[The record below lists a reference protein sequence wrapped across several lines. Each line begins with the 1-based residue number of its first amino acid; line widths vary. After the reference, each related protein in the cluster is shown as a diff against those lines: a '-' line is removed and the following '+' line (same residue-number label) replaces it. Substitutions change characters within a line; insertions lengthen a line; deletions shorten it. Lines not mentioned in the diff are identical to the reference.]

1 MTKVKLYKNPDRANP
16 TSYKPYVPA
25 YEVHGISPI
34 EISPATVPAVQT
46 QLTRHSPVVSRNSP
60 RIRPA
65 QVFRKNVPFADVPTT
80 ESPVGKGPL
89 PNIGNNVE
97 TNWVSVDGDD
107 FDDVFIDK
115 EGNQLHIHKATLEPD
130 RPMIDN
136 NLDDPNN
143 YQDIPEEV
151 PPPPENRPTYI
162 VDEPEEEKEV
172 EALNIGADDYVL
184 IVSGN
189 ILSIGNLDIVQEE
202 VKALCFGEHALN
214 RTNDITLDDII
225 VLKRVKLKVGVFL
238 E

>member
-1 MTKVKLYKNPDRANP
+1 MKLYKNPDRKIP

-34 EISPATVPAVQT
+34 EIAPASVPAVQK
-46 QLTRHSPVVSRNSP
+46 QLSRNAPVVSRNNP
-60 RIRPA
+60 RIRPT
-65 QVFRKNVPFADVPTT
+65 QIFRKNVPFADIPTT
-80 ESPVGKGPL
+80 ESPVGNGPL

-97 TNWVSVDGDD
+97 ANWVSVDGDD
-107 FDDVFIDK
+107 FDDVFLDE
-115 EGNQLHIHKATLEPD
+115 EGDQLHKATLEPD

-151 PPPPENRPTYI
+151 PPPPENRPTYM
-162 VDEPEEEKEV
+162 VDDPEEEKV
-172 EALNIGADDYVL
+172 AEALDIGADDYVL

-189 ILSIGNLDIVQEE
+189 ILSIGNLDVVQEE
-202 VKALCFGEHALN
+202 VRALCFGEHEIN
-214 RTNDITLDDII
+214 KTNDITLDDII